1 MFKIGD
7 EVLISRIGGYPWV
20 KYMDCM
26 VGYRGQI
33 MEIVEE
39 SNPGSRSG
47 FSYKVVTNHP
57 DDIRANNGY
66 WYPAESLEKIEE
78 R

>member
-1 MFKIGD
+1 
-7 EVLISRIGGYPWV
+7 
-20 KYMDCM
+20 
-26 VGYRGQI
+26 

-57 DDIRANNGY
+57 DDIRENDGY
-66 WYPAESLEKIEE
+66 WYPAESLEKI
-78 R
+78 